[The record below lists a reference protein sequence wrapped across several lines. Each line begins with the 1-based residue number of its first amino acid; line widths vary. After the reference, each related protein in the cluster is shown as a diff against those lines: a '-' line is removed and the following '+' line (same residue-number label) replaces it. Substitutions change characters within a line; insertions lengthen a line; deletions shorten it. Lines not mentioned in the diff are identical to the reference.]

1 MKASRLIFTLLLA
14 SSVAVVQL
22 AGQQTKADQKPIE
35 EVKAKAEA
43 GDAESQVELGLRYLK
58 GEGVTKD
65 QVEAVKWF
73 RKAAEQNFA
82 RGQYDLGVCF
92 YAGEGVAK
100 DQVEAV
106 KWYRKAAEQN
116 YAKAQYNLGVC
127 YYNGEGVAKDQVE
140 AVKWVRKAAG
150 QNDAAAQYNLGVF
163 YYNGEGVAKDQVE
176 AVKWYRKAAE
186 QNDADAQR
194 ELGVC
199 YQKGA
204 GVEQD
209 HAEAVKW
216 YRKAAEQNNADA
228 QNSLESMAGT
238 ETVMAT
244 IEGKDGYTLSGE
256 TECGGETT
264 STIKPG
270 ERFIAREL
278 SHAQLLSLGLEGYW
292 EVYLKSG
299 ISGNIPRN
307 RIRLLPDE
315 PLAKLNYESCK
326 KEWRK
331 LQSKPIKKT
340 DDVAY
345 SAKKYHG
352 VANYYKTL
360 VQASEGNAKAFRQFN
375 SLGHMDGA
383 AGEGHEETI
392 WVLLHVSGDD
402 TFAKLLAGQ
411 SSNFRVGYGEVLA
424 GEGFPISNPKPY
436 IKLHFPKTYAILYSR

>member
-1 MKASRLIFTLLLA
+1 VKASRLIFTLLFA
-14 SSVAVVQL
+14 SSVALVQL
-22 AGQQTKADQKPIE
+22 AGQQTNADQRSLK
-35 EVKAKAEA
+35 EVRAKAEA
-43 GDAESQVELGLRYLK
+43 GDAESQVELGLRYVK

-127 YYNGEGVAKDQVE
+127 
-140 AVKWVRKAAG
+140 
-150 QNDAAAQYNLGVF
+150 

-270 ERFIAREL
+270 ERFIARDL

-345 SAKKYHG
+345 SAKKYYG